1 MITTAP
7 CVGSRKTPPG
17 KRAGY
22 AEAMPPYSPT
32 AADRAQRRAFAAL
45 LALPQATKRRVAGRP
60 LVIDDGALDV
70 DIQVGLKILSRTAG
84 PELEERTVASARAV
98 IEQESWLFAGR
109 PSRVGEVRDLTVP
122 TRGGGVPARLYRPA
136 GVPAGKLPL
145 LIWFHGGGWV
155 VGSIDSHDHVAR
167 AFCARAEVAVLNVGY
182 RLAPEHPF
190 PAGVEDAIDS
200 FRWSHAAAAELGVDP
215 TRIAVAGDSAGSNLA
230 AVVSWVTTRDGGP
243 APAYQLLFAP
253 ATDVAHLDTTSYGL
267 FHSGYFLTRT
277 NIDWYIRHYLGNT
290 GDPSDPLV
298 SPLLAE
304 DLSGLPPTHV
314 AVAGFDVL
322 RDEGEAYAARLAAA
336 GVPVSLRRHRDAV
349 HPFINILVTDLGQRA
364 LHEAVGALRV
374 GLRISSP
381 APAADPRTQR

>member
-45 LALPQATKRRVAGRP
+45 LALPEATKRRVAGRP

-136 GVPAGKLPL
+136 GVPAGPLPL

-200 FRWSHAAAAELGVDP
+200 FRWSHATAAELGVDP
-215 TRIAVAGDSAGSNLA
+215 TRIALAGDSAGSNLA
-230 AVVSWVTTRDGGP
+230 AVVSWVTTRDGGVS
-243 APAYQLLFAP
+243 APPYDSF
-253 ATDVAHLDTTSYGL
+253 
-267 FHSGYFLTRT
+267 
-277 NIDWYIRHYLGNT
+277 NLGDHV
-290 GDPSDPLV
+290 GDDP
-298 SPLLAE
+298 
-304 DLSGLPPTHV
+304 G
-314 AVAGFDVL
+314 AVAAN
-322 RDEGEAYAARLAAA
+322 RARLARHLGLPDDHVVWMEQTHSTTVTVVDGPQSTPVPASDGLVTAVPGLALAVLTADCVPILLGDEQA
-336 GVPVSLRRHRDAV
+336 GVIAAV
-349 HPFINILVTDLGQRA
+349 HAGRWPRMTELRGRVLPVALARYLEWIERLVRG
-364 LHEAVGALRV
+364 
-374 GLRISSP
+374 
-381 APAADPRTQR
+381 